1 MNINTLLPRAADDAA
16 NIAASPGT
24 LGWVFTFAVAI
35 AAGFLIFDMVK
46 RIRRVRYRDE
56 VRHELTE
63 EQAAIIEAT
72 ELAKQRTAKN

>member
-1 MNINTLLPRAADDAA
+1 MNINTLLPRVASEAES
-16 NIAASPGT
+16 IASSPGT

-56 VRHELTE
+56 VRQELTE

-72 ELAKQRTAKN
+72 ELAKQRNAKN

>member
-1 MNINTLLPRAADDAA
+1 MNINTLLPRASDDAA
-16 NIAASPGT
+16 NIASSPGT

-56 VRHELTE
+56 VRQELTE

-72 ELAKQRTAKN
+72 ELAKQRNAKN

>member
-16 NIAASPGT
+16 NIASSPGT

-56 VRHELTE
+56 VRQELTE

-72 ELAKQRTAKN
+72 ELAKQRNAKN

>member
-1 MNINTLLPRAADDAA
+1 MNINTLLPRAASEAES
-16 NIAASPGT
+16 IASSPGT

-56 VRHELTE
+56 VRQELTE
-63 EQAAIIEAT
+63 EQAAIMEAT
-72 ELAKQRTAKN
+72 ELAKQRNAKN